1 MITIFPMPSTTN
13 VNVVFLEPEI
23 MNCAHFDL
31 IAGILDDAE
40 TLLGQALNPIY
51 QDKNVVQIRHLSLEH
66 HADYISHN
74 MLRCESFGSVLN
86 EMTMGNRIT
95 GQTIKILLAKT
106 LEAGNI
112 AVVTQI
118 F

>member
-13 VNVVFLEPEI
+13 VNVVFLESEI

-40 TLLGQALNPIY
+40 TLLGQVLNPIC
-51 QDKNVVQIRHLSLEH
+51 QGENVVQMRHLSLEH
-66 HADYISHN
+66 HADYISRN
-74 MLRCESFGSVLN
+74 MLRCESFGTVLD
-86 EMTMGNRIT
+86 EMTMGNRIAS
-95 GQTIKILLAKT
+95 QAIKILLAKA
-106 LEAGNI
+106 LETGNI